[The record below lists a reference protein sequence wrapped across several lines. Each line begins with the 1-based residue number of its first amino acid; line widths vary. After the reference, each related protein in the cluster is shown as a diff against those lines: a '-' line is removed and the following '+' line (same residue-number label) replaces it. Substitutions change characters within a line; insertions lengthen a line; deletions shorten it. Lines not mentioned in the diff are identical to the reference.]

1 MNEGYTVE
9 FSDRQKEILS
19 QYKHEKFSRLNLFVG
34 SVRSGKTWISLILW
48 LCMVASSPKD
58 GTYLMVARTMT
69 SLKRNCLDLL
79 SSLFP
84 DFKYSIAAKQ
94 ATLCGRRIYL
104 EGANDARAE
113 GKIRGLTLNLAFI
126 DEVTLIGEDFFKML
140 LSRLSKEGAKLIGT
154 TNPDTPYHW
163 LYTDF
168 IKRKDELSLNA
179 YNFKLE
185 DNHTLS
191 KDYIEQI
198 KKEYTGV
205 YYDRYILGK
214 WTAAEGVIYRSFAD
228 NPGKYIVDEIIN
240 PINFISIGVDYGAS
254 KSKTTFVALG
264 FTQGLRDVYVLKE
277 AGFKGIY
284 QPEEIYDKFEKFY
297 NKIVEEFQPPK
308 FVFADYGA
316 LGQIITFGLQTRCAR
331 KGIPVKIMDC
341 KKGTINDR
349 IQLTCKL
356 FGQERLKIHKC
367 CKHII
372 GAFGNA
378 IWEDGKIDT
387 RLDNGT
393 VEIDFLDSFEY
404 ALYSFGKKLI
414 TPYISISHNNNEPVG
429 L

>member
-1 MNEGYTVE
+1 MEGDYVVE
-9 FSDRQKEILS
+9 FSEKQKELIGE
-19 QYKHEKFSRLNLFVG
+19 YKRDKLARLNLLVG
-34 SVRSGKTWISLILW
+34 SVRSGKTWISLVLW

-79 SSLFP
+79 SSIYP
-84 DFKYSIAAKQ
+84 DFKYCISSKQ

-126 DEVTLIGEDFFKML
+126 DEITLIGEDFFKML
-140 LSRLSKEGAKLIGT
+140 LSRLSQKGAKLIGT

-168 IKRKDELSLNA
+168 IERKDELSLNL
-179 YNFKLE
+179 YNFLLE

-191 KDYIEQI
+191 DEYVESI

-228 NPGKYIVDEIIN
+228 NPDKYVIDDVTH
-240 PINFISIGVDYGAS
+240 PINFISIGIDYGAS

-264 FTQGLRDVYVLKE
+264 FTQGLREVYVLKE

-297 NKIVEEFQPPK
+297 HQISQEFQPPK

-316 LGQIITFGLQTRCAR
+316 LGSIITFGLQTRCAR

-356 FGQERLKIHKC
+356 FGQERLKILKS

-378 IWEDGKIDT
+378 IWEDGKVDT

-393 VEIDFLDSFEY
+393 VEIDYLDSFEY

-414 TPYISISHNNNEPVG
+414 TPFITISQKPNEFT